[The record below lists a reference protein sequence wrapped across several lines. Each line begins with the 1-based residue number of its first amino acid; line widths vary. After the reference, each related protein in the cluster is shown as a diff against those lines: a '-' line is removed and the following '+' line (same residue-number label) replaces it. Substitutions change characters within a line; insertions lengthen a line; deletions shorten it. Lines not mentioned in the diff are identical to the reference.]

1 VTKGVDTEFK
11 PRVTFTHT
19 KKEKMKMYVKQVQS
33 NHYYSCS
40 FVNWRSKTKNLHEKK
55 VIKIMQPEEK
65 ERNMKFKNMSPVYEL
80 CKLLNSVL

>member
-1 VTKGVDTEFK
+1 
-11 PRVTFTHT
+11 
-19 KKEKMKMYVKQVQS
+19 MYVKQVQL

-40 FVNWRSKTKNLHEKK
+40 FVKWSSNTKNLYEKK
-55 VIKIMQPEEK
+55 IIKIMQPEEK